1 MAVCPICQS
10 EARELDKVG
19 DADGFD
25 CPKHGKFKVAS
36 TVFVLANADRERAG
50 REQWEAAFE
59 KATENARP
67 GTWPLITTY
76 DF

>member
-10 EARELDKVG
+10 EAKEPDKIG

-36 TVFVLANADRERAG
+36 TVFVLASAG
-50 REQWEAAFE
+50 PLALGCGQWEAAFS
-59 KATENARP
+59 KAKERAAPR
-67 GTWPLITTY
+67 TWPLITTY

>member
-1 MAVCPICQS
+1 MAICPICQS
-10 EARELDKVG
+10 EAKELDKTG
-19 DADGFD
+19 DVDGFD

-36 TVFVLANADRERAG
+36 TVFVLASAGPQSLG
-50 REQWEAAFE
+50 REQWEASFK
-59 KATENARP
+59 KAKGKARP

>member
-1 MAVCPICQS
+1 MAICPICGS
-10 EARELDKVG
+10 EAEELDKVA
-19 DADGFD
+19 DAEGFD

-36 TVFVLANADRERAG
+36 TVFVLENADGARSP
-50 REQWEAAFE
+50 EQWEAAFKKAKE
-59 KATENARP
+59 KARR

>member
-1 MAVCPICQS
+1 LSICQS
-10 EARELDKVG
+10 EAKELDKIG

-36 TVFVLANADRERAG
+36 TVFVLASAG
-50 REQWEAAFE
+50 PQTLGHEQWEAAFKKAKE
-59 KATENARP
+59 KTKSGA
-67 GTWPLITTY
+67 WPLITTY